1 MLAEPTVIDQ
11 KHDVSSFGNA
21 LRSARRY
28 GLVYAVYVPA
38 IVVATI
44 GWLWLIAWT
53 AMQLI

>member
-1 MLAEPTVIDQ
+1 VTDQ
-11 KHDVSSFGNA
+11 KHAVSSFGNA

-44 GWLWLIAWT
+44 GWLWLIVWI